1 VLINYLNN
9 FCIAYLDNI
18 LIYSK
23 DAKSYKQHVN
33 IVLEQLRAA
42 KLQVNIKKSK
52 FYVTCTKYL
61 GYILTNKGIKV
72 DSNKVEALCN

>member
-9 FCIAYLDNI
+9 FYIAYLGNI
-18 LIYSK
+18 FIYSK

-52 FYVTCTKYL
+52 FHVTCTKYL

-72 DSNKVEALCN
+72 DSNKVEALRN

>member
-18 LIYSK
+18 LIYFK

-52 FYVTCTKYL
+52 LYITYTKYL

-72 DSNKVEALCN
+72 HSNKVEALRN